1 MKTEVKRKVKKFEPV
16 PVSPLEKSRRRR
28 RDRRSFIVSAP
39 YILWMIL
46 FTFIPLVFVVYY
58 AFTDPSGAFT
68 IDNIKG
74 LLGLESG
81 TQNVIQSGTF
91 IRTDF
96 IKIFWRSMWY
106 GFVATVVCLV
116 IAYPTAYIISQIAE
130 NRQQVMVTLIML
142 PMWMNFILRTY
153 ALMKILEDTG
163 IINTFLTKLGLPV
176 LHMINT
182 PFAVILGMVYNFLPY
197 MILPIYSVMSKM
209 DNSLIE
215 AAQDLG
221 CNRMRVFLKVILPL
235 SMGGVVSGITM
246 VFVPSVST
254 FYISQKLGGGTNEM
268 IGDVIE
274 RTFLTETNYNVGAAI
289 SLVLMVLI
297 LICMAVMNRF
307 SDDDSD
313 GGIIV

>member
-1 MKTEVKRKVKKFEPV
+1 MKKFEPAV
-16 PVSPLEKSRRRR
+16 KASPVEKKRRRKQDAR
-28 RDRRSFIVSAP
+28 AFGISSP
-39 YILWMIL
+39 YLLWMVL
-46 FTFIPLVFVVYY
+46 FTLIPLIFVVYY
-58 AFTDPSGAFT
+58 AFTDPSGHFT
-68 IDNIKG
+68 LNNVKTLVG
-74 LLGLESG
+74 MEGEV
-81 TQNVIQSGTF
+81 TNVIQTGTF
-91 IRTDF
+91 IRLDF

-106 GFVATVVCLV
+106 GVVATVICLV
-116 IAYPTAYIISQIAE
+116 IAYPLAYFISQKAE
-130 NRQQVMVTLIML
+130 NRQNVIITLLML

-153 ALMKILEDTG
+153 ALMKLLEDTG
-163 IINTFLTKLGLPV
+163 IINTALTKLGIPV
-176 LHMINT
+176 IHMINT

-221 CNRMRVFLKVILPL
+221 CNRFKVFAKVILPL

-254 FYISQKLGGGTNEM
+254 FYISQKLGGGTNEL

-297 LICMAVMNRF
+297 FICMAIMNRF
-307 SDDDSD
+307 SDDDGG

>member
-1 MKTEVKRKVKKFEPV
+1 MV
-16 PVSPLEKSRRRR
+16 
-28 RDRRSFIVSAP
+28 
-39 YILWMIL
+39 L
-46 FTFIPLVFVVYY
+46 FTLVPMLFVVYY
-58 AFTDPSGAFT
+58 AFTDPSGGFT
-68 IDNIKG
+68 LDNVKTLVG
-74 LLGLESG
+74 MEAEV
-81 TQNVIQSGTF
+81 TNVIQTGTF
-91 IRTDF
+91 IRLDF
-96 IKIFWRSMWY
+96 IKIFWRSMYY
-106 GFVATVVCLV
+106 GVIATVVCLL
-116 IAYPTAYIISQIAE
+116 IGYPMAYFISKKAE
-130 NRQQVMVTLIML
+130 NRQSIMITLLML

-153 ALMKILEDTG
+153 ALMKLLEDTG
-163 IINTFLTKLGLPV
+163 IINTALTKIGLPI

-209 DNSLIE
+209 DNSLVE

-221 CNRMRVFLKVILPL
+221 CNRFRVFTKVILPL

-254 FYISQKLGGGTNEM
+254 FYISQKLGGGTNEL

-274 RTFLTETNYNVGAAI
+274 RTFLTESNYNVGAAI

-297 LICMAVMNRF
+297 FICMAIMNRF
-307 SDDDSD
+307 SDDED

>member
-1 MKTEVKRKVKKFEPV
+1 MKKFEPI
-16 PVSPLEKSRRRR
+16 PVSPLEKQRRRR
-28 RDRRSFIVSAP
+28 RDLRSLAVSSP
-39 YILWMIL
+39 YVLWMIL

-106 GFVATVVCLV
+106 GAVATVVCLV

-163 IINTFLTKLGLPV
+163 IINTLLTKLGLPV

-297 LICMAVMNRF
+297 LICMAIMNRF
-307 SDDDSD
+307 SDDDND